1 MEHSESAPLEESTTL
16 ANELVDALDAVL
28 SCSRGVVELA
38 VATFIAGGHLLLEDV
53 PGVGKTTLARALGT
67 AIGGPVVFIA
77 MAAPVLASW
86 LSRDRIVPLWIA
98 ALCGALLLL
107 ASDTLVRVLASPHEV
122 ATGIMTRIL
131 GGLLLLFI
139 LLKDRQKAD

>member
-1 MEHSESAPLEESTTL
+1 MRMVVLSL
-16 ANELVDALDAVL
+16 ARLAEGARLSGGHWRSVVQVAGMLAGARGGAAATPVTIGDLADALRLQVADEQ
-28 SCSRGVVELA
+28 VVDSGRTTRVRWIDRPRPAEG
-38 VATFIAGGHLLLEDV
+38 ATWGARLERF
-53 PGVGKTTLARALGT
+53 T
-67 AIGGPVVFIA
+67 
-77 MAAPVLASW
+77 
-86 LSRDRIVPLWIA
+86 
-98 ALCGALLLL
+98 ALCGALMLL

>member
-1 MEHSESAPLEESTTL
+1 MKL
-16 ANELVDALDAVL
+16 ALAL
-28 SCSRGVVELA
+28 
-38 VATFIAGGHLLLEDV
+38 AG
-53 PGVGKTTLARALGT
+53 
-67 AIGGPVVFIA
+67 
-77 MAAPVLASW
+77 
-86 LSRDRIVPLWIA
+86 
-98 ALCGALLLL
+98 LLLL